1 MSCSCYCQNV
11 LAPPG
16 NHSYTLG
23 LVKDVRITGGAI
35 LWTPP
40 DRRVSGYVVVYYKE
54 GEESRNEKETTEP
67 YLDFTEILDGSYLV
81 EVKYTILIF

>member
-1 MSCSCYCQNV
+1 MPFILPFV
-11 LAPPG
+11 LA
-16 NHSYTLG
+16 LG
-23 LVKDVRITGGAI
+23 VVKDVHFIGAVC

-67 YLDFTEILDGSYLV
+67 YLDFTEILDGVYFV
-81 EVKYTILIF
+81 EVHTE